1 MCRKQCI
8 CERKEYVDILLL
20 LIFSN
25 YFDISID
32 YRIYMN
38 PQEIL
43 GLAFTCTFLFL
54 ASNAKELHYFSQKYM
69 KKC

>member
-1 MCRKQCI
+1 MYVRTQIVCRYI
-8 CERKEYVDILLL
+8 AFID
-20 LIFSN
+20 FSN

-54 ASNAKELHYFSQKYM
+54 ASNAKELHYFSQKYI